1 MGDTGRISPPDL
13 GNGFHEYD
21 RVLRLNLALRR
32 VHGPLDSDA
41 ARPATGIAFAALQDE
56 NQRMRAALE
65 QRGGDVPRVTEGAVQ
80 PSTLVE
86 HPRRQIPVDDPG
98 VCPLCGD
105 VRQRS
110 VCRCGYSWKKRLRKG
125 GAAPG
130 RDPRWDRTVAWFFGS
145 LGALVGLFWLLQP
158 FFR

>member
-41 ARPATGIAFAALQDE
+41 TRPATGVALAALQDE
-56 NQRMRAALE
+56 NQRLRAALE
-65 QRGGDVPRVTEGAVQ
+65 QRGVEVPRVTEGAVQ

-86 HPRRQIPVDDPG
+86 HPRRQIPVDDPE
-98 VCPLCGD
+98 VCPQCGD
-105 VRQRS
+105 VRKES
-110 VCRCGYSWKKRLRKG
+110 FCRCGYSWKKRLRKG

-130 RDPRWDRTVAWFFGS
+130 RDPLWDKAVTWVFG
-145 LGALVGLFWLLQP
+145 GIAVLVGLLWLLQP
-158 FFR
+158 FLR